1 MAPDQTTNPES
12 RVTIHESRTPNS
24 PSSSASRRLDRERR
38 TVEAM
43 IRLYCKGRHGNPA
56 GLCADCAALWDY
68 VQRRLERCPFQEN
81 KPTCANCPIHCY
93 QPALREQIHA
103 VMRYA
108 GPRMLW
114 RHPILALRHMR
125 DAARKVKRAT

>member
-1 MAPDQTTNPES
+1 MASDPITNYPS
-12 RVTIHESRTPNS
+12 PVTRHPPAS
-24 PSSSASRRLDRERR
+24 PASRRFDRERR

-43 IRLYCKGRHGNPA
+43 IRLYCKGRHGNAA

-93 QPALREQIHA
+93 QPALREQIQT

-114 RHPILALRHMR
+114 RHPILAVRHMR
-125 DAARKVKRAT
+125 DAARKVKRET

>member
-1 MAPDQTTNPES
+1 MASD
-12 RVTIHESRTPNS
+12 RTPN
-24 PSSSASRRLDRERR
+24 PEPRNPNSASRRLERERR

-43 IRLYCKGRHGNPA
+43 IRLYCKGRHGKPD

-68 VQRRLERCPFQEN
+68 VQLRLERCPFQEN
-81 KPTCANCPIHCY
+81 KPTCVGCPIHCY
-93 QPALREQIHA
+93 QPALREKIQT

-114 RHPILALRHMR
+114 HHPILAVRHMR
-125 DAARKVKRAT
+125 DASRKAERAT